1 MATASETKP
10 DQAQAAEWPDYDQV
24 VTLENLHWSMYENIS
39 AMKGDRAVPRLI
51 YNQGRLTLVSPS
63 HVHEHDGDRL
73 DRIVMAVCS
82 ELEIDCHPAGSTSFR
97 PPESKDG
104 VEGDK
109 TYYIARE
116 PEMRGVRELN
126 QADLPPPDLVIEVE
140 YTHKANDA
148 LEVWKKL
155 GVPEAWVY
163 NATRRS
169 LRLLHRDEAGPY
181 VESSHSRAF
190 PFLSTDE
197 ITRWVNDPTRE
208 SESRWER
215 RLREWVRAVL
225 APRQERLDDQET

>member
-1 MATASETKP
+1 MATVTKTRP
-10 DQAQAAEWPDYDQV
+10 EQAHAPEWPDYDQV
-24 VTLENLHWSMYENIS
+24 VTLEGVDWSEYERIS

-82 ELEIDCHPAGSTSFR
+82 ELDIDCHPAGSTSFK
-97 PPESKDG
+97 PPEAKDG

-116 PEMRGVRELN
+116 SEMRGVREID

-140 YTHKANDA
+140 YTHKAKDA

-155 GVPEAWVY
+155 GVPEAWVH

-169 LRLLHRDEAGPY
+169 LRILHRDDDDAY

-208 SESRWER
+208 SESRWECR
-215 RLREWVRAVL
+215 FREWVRAEL
-225 APRQERLDDQET
+225 APRREREGN